1 MLLHEFSREQVSR
14 FSICQAH
21 AQLESDYNVAGC
33 LRERPSNKR
42 RNESTS
48 CQLSRIGYSNPYD
61 WVDICCQ
68 DDDTDNENEVRT
80 VYLENVLKWGLP
92 IDAEMMTFIKGYF
105 VAAFVAHFPQCAGVD
120 YLQGR

>member
-21 AQLESDYNVAGC
+21 AQLESDYNIGGM

-48 CQLSRIGYSNPYD
+48 CQLVRIGYDSPYD
-61 WVDICCQ
+61 WVDICSHDV
-68 DDDTDNENEVRT
+68 DDDGDEVRG
-80 VYLENVLKWGLP
+80 VYLTNVLKWGLP
-92 IDAEMMTFIKGYF
+92 IDTEMMTFIKNYF
-105 VAAFVAHFPQCAGVD
+105 VADFVAHFPQCAGVD
-120 YLQGR
+120 YLQGE